1 MRSLLVVLLLLTLSV
16 AQMNAVTTLTV
27 KKYRSDM
34 ASDLSRQI
42 VTVYIRGMGEGM
54 IWINTKLE
62 REKRPLFCLTEQ
74 VVLNDDNYI
83 DIIDAQI
90 KKLAAVTTQAELDD
104 FQVGTI
110 LMYGLQATFPCKAK

>member
-1 MRSLLVVLLLLTLSV
+1 MRSLLVVFLLLTVCV

-42 VTVYIRGMGEGM
+42 LTVYIRGMGEGM
-54 IWINTKLE
+54 MWINTRLQ
-62 REKRPLFCLTEQ
+62 REKRPLFCLAEQ
-74 VVLNDDNYI
+74 VVLNDENYI

-90 KKLAAVTTQAELDD
+90 KKLAAATKPAELDEM
-104 FQVGTI
+104 QIGTI
-110 LMYGLQATFPCKAK
+110 LMYGLQATFPCNAK

>member
-1 MRSLLVVLLLLTLSV
+1 
-16 AQMNAVTTLTV
+16 MNAVTTLTV

-42 VTVYIRGMGEGM
+42 LTVYIRGMGEGM

-62 REKRPLFCLTEQ
+62 RQKRPLFCLAEK

-90 KKLAAVTTQAELDD
+90 KKLAAATTQAELDD
-104 FQVGTI
+104 FQIGTI
-110 LMYGLQATFPCKAK
+110 LMYGLQATFPCNSEVTKPH

>member
-74 VVLNDDNYI
+74 VALNDDNYI
-83 DIIDAQI
+83 DIIDAQL